1 MEDPA
6 AARAGLPSVTATVRH
21 MATRTKR
28 SARIAS
34 VALLSTSVFANPPPK
49 LEKAP
54 ADVIVNRPNP
64 AYDRKP
70 VDAGTPLTP
79 EAGPSGPPIIINRVS
94 VPMPEAAPQADA
106 GVRELKKKK

>member
-6 AARAGLPSVTATVRH
+6 AARADLPFVTATVRR
-21 MATRTKR
+21 MAKRTKR

-54 ADVIVNRPNP
+54 PDVIVNRPNP

-70 VDAGTPLTP
+70 ADAGSPLLAEP
-79 EAGPSGPPIIINRVS
+79 PSDRPIIINQVQ
-94 VPMPEAAPQADA
+94 VPVPELKADA

>member
-1 MEDPA
+1 MENAA
-6 AARAGLPSVTATVRH
+6 AARADLPSVTATVPR
-21 MATRTKR
+21 MAKRTKR

-54 ADVIVNRPNP
+54 PDIIVNQPNP
-64 AYDRKP
+64 AYDRQP
-70 VDAGTPLTP
+70 VDAGSPLVAEPPP
-79 EAGPSGPPIIINRVS
+79 ERPVIINRVP
-94 VPMPEAAPQADA
+94 VPVAELKADA